1 MEEQNPMNYGDAP
14 RTRPTGIT
22 VLAALYVLAGLIMLA
37 MPLMVTAMLAM
48 MGMGG
53 NGEMGAMIGIGTVC
67 WVVFGILALI
77 YFAIAYGLLK
87 GQHWARIAAIIFAIL
102 SLFSIPIGTIIGII
116 VLWYL
121 FKPDVKAWF
130 Q

>member
-48 MGMGG
+48 MGLPS
-53 NGEMGAMIGIGTVC
+53 NGALVAGATC
-67 WVVFGILALI
+67 WVVFGIIALI
-77 YFAIAYGLLK
+77 FFAIAYGLLK
-87 GQHWARIAAIIFAIL
+87 GQHWARIVAIIFAIIGL
-102 SLFSIPIGTIIGII
+102 LNIPIGTIISII

>member
-1 MEEQNPMNYGDAP
+1 MEEQNPMNYGAAP

-22 VLAALYVLAGLIMLA
+22 VLAALYVLDGLIMLA
-37 MPLMVTAMLAM
+37 MPLMMTAMLAM

-53 NGEMGAMIGIGTVC
+53 NGALAAGATC
-67 WVVFGILALI
+67 WAVFGIIALI

-87 GQHWARIAAIIFAIL
+87 GQHWARIVAIIFAIL

>member
-1 MEEQNPMNYGDAP
+1 MGEQNPTNYGPDS
-14 RTRPTGIT
+14 RIRPAGVTI
-22 VLAALYVLAGLIMLA
+22 LAALYVLFGLIMLA
-37 MPLMVTAMLAM
+37 MPLIMTALFVMI
-48 MGMGG
+48 GMTG
-53 NGEMGAMIGIGTVC
+53 NGVGGLAVAGITS
-67 WVVFGILALI
+67 WIAFGIIALI

-87 GQHWARIAAIIFAIL
+87 GQHWARIVAIIFAIL